1 MLAKGS
7 DVPLTAG
14 TPMVVT
20 GPQLPGY
27 VALPG
32 RHMLGVGGFK
42 CHNSTM
48 QVGRAMGLEL
58 GARAARHGSCL
69 VQLMVAAGRSCAAH
83 LVWMSQSPRNA
94 DTAWHTLLSLRQGRC
109 GGMCHHRDTA
119 AAGGAVQR

>member
-7 DVPLTAG
+7 NVPLTAG
-14 TPMVVT
+14 TPMAVT

-42 CHNSTM
+42 CQNSTM
-48 QVGRAMGLEL
+48 QAGRALGLEL

-69 VQLMVAAGRSCAAH
+69 ARSMVAAGRSCAAH
-83 LVWMSQSPRNA
+83 LVWMGQSQWHAN
-94 DTAWHTLLSLRQGRC
+94 TARHTHLSLLQGRC
-109 GGMCHHRDTA
+109 GGMCHHRDAA